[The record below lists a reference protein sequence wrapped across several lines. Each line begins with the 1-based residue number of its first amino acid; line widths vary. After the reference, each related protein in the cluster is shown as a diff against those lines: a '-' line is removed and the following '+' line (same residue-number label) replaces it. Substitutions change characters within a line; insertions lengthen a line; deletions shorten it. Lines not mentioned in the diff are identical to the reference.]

1 MLLQTHL
8 AGLVAEVQEL
18 LEQAGA
24 SLGHLDRMEEVFQSL
39 RESSD
44 KINTRLLDS
53 KVGELG
59 EQQAALAAQLAA
71 HQDKLDQR
79 IEAIQGDLYVQQK
92 NVSNLSHLTLKARE
106 KEAVDKEAREEALHR
121 QLDSLVRLLVGMLML
136 VEVLVMVQVLEL
148 VLVLVLDVV

>member
-1 MLLQTHL
+1 MQ
-8 AGLVAEVQEL
+8 GM

-24 SLGHLDRMEEVFQSL
+24 SLSHLDRMEEVFQSL

-44 KINTRLLDS
+44 KINTRLLDA

-59 EQQAALAAQLAA
+59 EQQASLAAALAG
-71 HQDKLDQR
+71 HQDTLDRR

-106 KEAVDKEAREEALHR
+106 KEVVDREAREEALHR
-121 QLDSLVRLLVGMLML
+121 QLDALVRLV
-136 VEVLVMVQVLEL
+136 VVLV
-148 VLVLVLDVV
+148 